1 MLVKTVKYM
10 SRINIPFVRVYLDPL
25 NYNYNLTGKVLMS
38 SELVRRTDADTQ
50 HLYLVMQI

>member
-25 NYNYNLTGKVLMS
+25 NYNYNLAGKVLMS
-38 SELVRRTDADTQ
+38 SEIVRRTDADTQ